1 MRRTTKGKIL
11 KISALVLDVGAP
23 LAATMTQFP
32 MWINRSAGATV
43 SGTFVLF
50 ALLSAIPFFKQIKAF
65 FKSPSVWV
73 MWIIMFVVLVVLR
86 EIIDEMLVICFVG
99 AIANII
105 GAALYKVGERCE
117 KQQGDAQRKGI
128 DPGEN
133 INGGE

>member
-11 KISALVLDVGAP
+11 KISALVLDVGTP

-86 EIIDEMLVICFVG
+86 EIIDEMVIICFAG
-99 AIANII
+99 ALANIM
-105 GAALYKVGERCE
+105 GAALYKIGERFE
-117 KQQGDAQRKGI
+117 KQRDGVQNKKFDSDAKV
-128 DPGEN
+128 D
-133 INGGE
+133 GGK

>member
-50 ALLSAIPFFKQIKAF
+50 ALLSAIPFFKQI
-65 FKSPSVWV
+65 
-73 MWIIMFVVLVVLR
+73 R
-86 EIIDEMLVICFVG
+86 RYG
-99 AIANII
+99 
-105 GAALYKVGERCE
+105 
-117 KQQGDAQRKGI
+117 
-128 DPGEN
+128 
-133 INGGE
+133 